1 MNNIAN
7 DHAGRN
13 VVCKQHGIILV
24 EAIIANVCTVMIK
37 VSVHTMGTN
46 LRKDLYVTQAYSA
59 FRGRWGA
66 CIGVQ
71 DCKLCVLK
79 TTNASMYGNITT
91 VHCYGLHLAFL
102 KLEHCMCY
110 LYYIVMYDNCVHT
123 SKV

>member
-7 DHAGRN
+7 DHTGRN

-79 TTNASMYGNITT
+79 TANAYYVWKYKDSALLWFASSIFK
-91 VHCYGLHLAFL
+91 VRKLHVLSV
-102 KLEHCMCY
+102 
-110 LYYIVMYDNCVHT
+110 LYSNVR
-123 SKV
+123 

>member
-1 MNNIAN
+1 MQTAWNNSCGSN
-7 DHAGRN
+7 YSQCMYCYDQGQCSH
-13 VVCKQHGIILV
+13 H
-24 EAIIANVCTVMIK
+24 
-37 VSVHTMGTN
+37 MGTN

-79 TTNASMYGNITT
+79 TANACMYGNIRT

-102 KLEHCMCY
+102 KLENCMCY

-123 SKV
+123 SKA